1 MSSLPINGLS
11 SKISPFLRYLI
22 ARKKISQ
29 FTVDS
34 YRQDLNQFTEF
45 LDEQKLCGN
54 VGRLHI
60 RQFLASLAEKKY
72 KPASI
77 NRKLA
82 TLRSF
87 FKYLQLNSEI
97 EHNPAA
103 NIAFQKN
110 TRTLPKILS
119 KTQMIKL
126 NDLVM
131 SAEEPE
137 RLRDGV
143 IVQLFYATGLRL
155 RELTFLK
162 ISDVNWY
169 SLQITVKG
177 KGGRIRVIP
186 FTKYVEKFLTE
197 WLKIR
202 QTWLENSNKFPNVPE
217 LFIDENG
224 LSLHPSKISKIVS
237 KVLLQ
242 VSEKGK
248 INPHILRHSFA
259 THLLDSGADLV
270 AVKELLGHRSL
281 STTQIYTHVSPGRLQ
296 KAYMQAHPRAK
307 MTRTKKK

>member
-1 MSSLPINGLS
+1 MSLLPINGLS
-11 SKISPFLRYLI
+11 SKISPFLQYLI

-34 YRQDLNQFTEF
+34 YRQDLSQFAEF
-45 LDEQKLCGN
+45 LDDRNLHGHLS
-54 VGRLHI
+54 RLHV
-60 RQFLASLAEKKY
+60 RQFLALLAERKY
-72 KPASI
+72 KPATI

-87 FKYLQLNSEI
+87 FKYLQLNGDI
-97 EHNPAA
+97 DHNPAA

-110 TRTLPKILS
+110 TRALPKILS
-119 KTQMIKL
+119 KTQMLRL
-126 NDLVM
+126 NDLVTG
-131 SAEEPE
+131 AEEPDK
-137 RLRDGV
+137 LRDGV

-162 ISDVNWY
+162 ISDVNWHA
-169 SLQITVKG
+169 LQITVKG
-177 KGGRIRVIP
+177 KGGRSRVIP
-186 FTKYVEKFLTE
+186 FTKNIEKFLKA
-197 WLKIR
+197 WLKVR
-202 QTWLENSNKFPNVPE
+202 QAWLASSKKFPGPPE

-224 LSLHPSKISKIVS
+224 LSLHPSKVSKIVR

-281 STTQIYTHVSPGRLQ
+281 TTTQIYTHVSPARLQ

-307 MTRTKKK
+307 MTGAKKQ